1 LALTEQG
8 NAQQNLVNA
17 RTSVSIAQK
26 RVAQSQIDLS
36 AAEDRLVDA
45 KDKMRNAE

>member
-1 LALTEQG
+1 LAV
-8 NAQQNLVNA
+8 AD
-17 RTSVSIAQK
+17 AQK

-36 AAEDRLVDA
+36 TAEDRLVDA